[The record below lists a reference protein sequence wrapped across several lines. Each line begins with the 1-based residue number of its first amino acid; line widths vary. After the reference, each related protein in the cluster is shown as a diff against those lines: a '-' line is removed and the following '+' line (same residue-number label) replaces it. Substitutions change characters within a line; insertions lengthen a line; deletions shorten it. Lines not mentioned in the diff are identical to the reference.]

1 MILDINQ
8 LFMLKSML
16 RKDRMLTA
24 GILKIDVNV
33 LLQFYVPWIFYVLWL
48 IHSICFGFFVFFSR
62 FSSLI
67 MQICFDQLSRVVRP
81 GISQFNS
88 IVPALFTCNIDLQ
101 KLCYPVTWSNP
112 VFLTNIILNIKNW
125 IMSNI
130 STAKG
135 GRKSRRI
142 LQLTWLW
149 ATVLKC
155 ARIRW
160 RFEGGLPYL
169 IFMTS

>member
-24 GILKIDVNV
+24 GILKI
-33 LLQFYVPWIFYVLWL
+33 YVLWL
-48 IHSICFGFFVFFSR
+48 IHSICFGFFISFSR

-67 MQICFDQLSRVVRP
+67 MQICFDQLSRVES
-81 GISQFNS
+81 GQ
-88 IVPALFTCNIDLQ
+88 VPALFTCNIDLQ

-112 VFLTNIILNIKNW
+112 VFLTNIILNIKNF

-130 STAKG
+130 CTAIWSG
-135 GRKSRRI
+135 FPHENSNAI
-142 LQLTWLW
+142 
-149 ATVLKC
+149 C
-155 ARIRW
+155 AIETKKYRSFSHWYMQRP
-160 RFEGGLPYL
+160 L
-169 IFMTS
+169 